1 MPSLRQ
7 ILGAVAVG
15 FATVTSAA
23 PAFPKLDPRTISA
36 YNAISARQNPATGL
50 PDGLTDVDILQFA
63 LTLEFLET
71 AFYEEGFAKFPESDF
86 TALGLQAA
94 DITNLKSILTSEQT
108 HVTTLLSAISGAGV
122 KPVAPCKYK
131 FGLTD
136 AAGMVATAA
145 ILENVGVSAYLGAAP
160 LVTTPSILS
169 VAASIVTVEARHQ
182 TFIRV
187 ASKAEAIP
195 SPFDTA
201 LGIRNVF
208 TLAAGFIESCP
219 EGSNLLVTPFPAVT
233 MGAASA
239 NTKVLA
245 GQSLALESSAS
256 AGATF
261 CAFTNAGA
269 PGGTAFSPFT
279 GGACVVPQNLKGF
292 TYVNLASA
300 GPATGVLTDGITLAG
315 PMVMQV
321 S

>member
-1 MPSLRQ
+1 MLASLRKSFHGPFF
-7 ILGAVAVG
+7 LG
-15 FATVTSAA
+15 
-23 PAFPKLDPRTISA
+23 
-36 YNAISARQNPATGL
+36 
-50 PDGLTDVDILQFA
+50 
-63 LTLEFLET
+63 
-71 AFYEEGFAKFPESDF
+71 
-86 TALGLQAA
+86 
-94 DITNLKSILTSEQT
+94 SIL
-108 HVTTLLSAISGAGV
+108 LI
-122 KPVAPCKYK
+122 VA
-131 FGLTD
+131 
-136 AAGMVATAA
+136 
-145 ILENVGVSAYLGAAP
+145 NRYLGAAP
-160 LVTTPSILS
+160 LVTNPAILS

-195 SPFDTA
+195 APFDTA

-233 MGAASA
+233 MGAANPA
-239 NTKVLA
+239 NSKVLA
-245 GQSLALESSAS
+245 GQSLALESPAGT
-256 AGATF
+256 GATF

-300 GPATGVLTDGITLAG
+300 GPDSGVLTDAITLAG